1 MAITP
6 KKNQYA
12 LRAIFELAKHL
23 GQGPKKISEIAEAQA
38 IPMRF
43 LEVILGQLKSSGWVD
58 SKRGFYGGYFLK
70 CSPKEISVGDILRF
84 MQGTSKPTECVAC
97 VSKGDCPFDGHCA
110 FAPMW
115 NKVDAAMFKIY
126 DETSIHDLLKME
138 AKSIDSKK
146 L

>member
-12 LRAIFELAKHL
+12 LRAIFELAKYL
-23 GQGPKKISEIAEAQA
+23 GQGPKKISEIAEAQS
-38 IPMRF
+38 IPMRL
-43 LEVILGQLKSSGWVD
+43 LEVILGQLKSSGWVE

-84 MQGTSKPTECVAC
+84 MQGPSRQAECVAC
-97 VSKGDCPFDGHCA
+97 VSKGDCPFDGQCA

-126 DETSIHDLLKME
+126 DETTIHDLLKVE
-138 AKSIDSKK
+138 KK
-146 L
+146 TINGKKI